1 MLSDHSVRNSIDV
14 NIKDP
19 NGRTLFHVAC
29 DNGHKDVVQLIR
41 NLDNIQ
47 LNYGASL
54 SVILPVNRV
63 LLICKS
69 RFVRF
74 LRIDLAKSS
83 FIDLLKKIDQIE

>member
-1 MLSDHSVRNSIDV
+1 MLSNHSVRNSIDV

-54 SVILPVNRV
+54 SVILPT
-63 LLICKS
+63 C
-69 RFVRF
+69 
-74 LRIDLAKSS
+74 KSS